1 MLQIRGVTKAY
12 HKQGRPIL
20 ALRDLSL
27 DVSQGEFIIILGP
40 SGSGKS
46 TLLLVLGGMLPPDSG
61 RALYESS
68 DIYGWTPSK
77 RNRYRK
83 ETVGFVFQRYFLVP
97 YLTVFD
103 NIRMPLVIQGRGAD
117 RTEEI
122 RRLARRLRIED
133 RLGHRPAELSVGE
146 QQRAAVARA
155 MMGGK
160 KLILAD
166 EPTGNLD
173 SRNAEIIAECLSEER
188 GRGRT
193 ILLVTHD
200 ETLLD
205 IGTRRLY
212 LVSGCVTED
221 SGVEPAADPGGNN
234 D

>member
-1 MLQIRGVTKAY
+1 
-12 HKQGRPIL
+12 
-20 ALRDLSL
+20 
-27 DVSQGEFIIILGP
+27 
-40 SGSGKS
+40 
-46 TLLLVLGGMLPPDSG
+46 
-61 RALYESS
+61 
-68 DIYGWTPSK
+68 
-77 RNRYRK
+77 
-83 ETVGFVFQRYFLVP
+83 
-97 YLTVFD
+97 
-103 NIRMPLVIQGRGAD
+103 
-117 RTEEI
+117 
-122 RRLARRLRIED
+122 
-133 RLGHRPAELSVGE
+133 
-146 QQRAAVARA
+146 

-221 SGVEPAADPGGNN
+221 SGGEPAADPGGNN